1 MAVSIALRRGAA
13 KAMRFLFSSAQLIGH
28 LDWGGFLATA
38 GELVRRGHE
47 VHWASGEAVQT
58 ALAANGVIPHVMS
71 ETGWRWPL
79 PPPLRPED
87 VESPQAFARQRMIRA
102 LDQWFD
108 MGLVRQ
114 ATAELV
120 RIGRVV
126 QPDLMVSEM
135 FVAGAGLAAE
145 VLDVPFAVA
154 GWPAIQ
160 SILPEHAQF
169 VGDAAQERLAIL
181 CGAFGIQGRNWAQE
195 GPPALLSPLLHL
207 TYWSPRWFAG
217 LPLLPQNRLVG
228 GIAPP
233 AQPWRTPWLNQLPM
247 DQPWAFI
254 TLGTAFTDDP
264 EFFVAASHAAAQ
276 VGCLPILA
284 IGNDVNS
291 DWSQALRARLPKP
304 SVVVGRVNFNEVLP
318 YAAAAIHHGGAGT
331 THALVTHAVPQMVVP
346 HAADQARQAE
356 GVARS
361 GVGYRI
367 APKDVTLGVLV
378 QALQNALP
386 DDSAIRTNARAL
398 RDEFASLGGVAAAA
412 DVLEGLAGGTAAP
425 A

>member
-1 MAVSIALRRGAA
+1 
-13 KAMRFLFSSAQLIGH
+13 MRFLFASAPLVGH

-38 GELVRRGHE
+38 SELARRGHA
-47 VHWASGEAVQT
+47 VHWASGQAVQPFLT
-58 ALAANGVIPHVMS
+58 GNGVTAHVMA

-87 VESPQAFARQRMIRA
+87 VKSPQEFARLRMVRS

-108 MGLVRQ
+108 GERVAAATEELIRIGQTVQPGLV
-114 ATAELV
+114 
-120 RIGRVV
+120 
-126 QPDLMVSEM
+126 VSEM

-145 VLDVPFAVA
+145 VLGVPFAVA
-154 GWPAIQ
+154 GWPAIHA
-160 SILPEHAQF
+160 SLPEHAQF
-169 VGDAAQERLAIL
+169 VAELTRQRLDVL
-181 CGAFGIQGRNWAQE
+181 TQRFGIEGVNWARDDA
-195 GPPALLSPLLHL
+195 PALLSPHLHL

-217 LPLLPQNRLVG
+217 LSLLPQNRLVG

-233 AQPWRTPWLNQLPM
+233 AQPWKTPWLNQLPM

-264 EFFVAASHAAAQ
+264 NFFIAAAHAAAQ

-284 IGNDVNS
+284 VGNDVNS
-291 DWSQALRARLPKP
+291 AWSQNLRARLPKP
-304 SVVVGRVNFNEVLP
+304 SVVVGRVNFSEVLP

-331 THALVTHAVPQMVVP
+331 THALVTHAVPQIVVP

-361 GVGYRI
+361 GVGYRF
-367 APKDVTLGVLV
+367 APKDVTVAVLV
-378 QALQNALP
+378 QALRNALP
-386 DDSAIRTNARAL
+386 DDSPIRRNARAL
-398 RDEFASLGGVAAAA
+398 QAEFASLGGVSVAA
-412 DVLEGLAGGTAAP
+412 DVLEGVGD
-425 A
+425 